1 MTYIVGIDPGE
12 NGAIAIIPAF
22 SFKSTIAMGMDKN
35 ELSDILLYLS
45 ELRGGAV
52 WQRTKA
58 VLPIKKDLNYIHS
71 RLPVLPREDES
82 DNGMEVYL
90 EEPGQIVVNRLTTTG
105 ASGKKDSTGALLA
118 GMTAS
123 RKLGRSIGRWE
134 GICTALHILP
144 TLVAPKKW
152 QARLGCPTRG
162 DKRISLNLAKKVFW
176 FLTNAKGESTI
187 THSTADALLIALYGY
202 LQTANPKYIP
212 KSVADNI
219 PI

>member
-12 NGAIAIIPAF
+12 HGAVAIIPAYAF
-22 SFKSTIAMGMDKN
+22 RGVIAMSMDKN
-35 ELSDILLYLS
+35 TMSDIYLYLS
-45 ELRGGAV
+45 ELRGGSV
-52 WQRTKA
+52 WQRAKP
-58 VLPIKKDLNYIHS
+58 VIPLKRELNYI
-71 RLPVLPREDES
+71 RARGPAIPKEEND
-82 DNGMEVYL
+82 DTGMEIYL
-90 EEPGQIVVNRLTTTG
+90 EEPGAIVVNNLVTKD
-105 ASGKKDSTGALLA
+105 SKGKKDSTKALLA
-118 GMTAS
+118 GMAAS
-123 RKLGRSIGRWE
+123 RSLGRSVGQWE
-134 GICTALHILP
+134 GISTALHILP

-152 QARLGCPTRG
+152 QGRLKCPTRG

>member
-12 NGAIAIIPAF
+12 HGAVAIIPAF
-22 SFKSTIAMGMDKN
+22 SFKGVIAMSMDKN
-35 ELSDILLYLS
+35 TMSDIYLYLS
-45 ELRGGAV
+45 ELRGGSV
-52 WQRTKA
+52 WQRAKP
-58 VLPIKKDLNYIHS
+58 VVPLKRELNYI
-71 RLPVLPREDES
+71 RARGPAIPKEENPDTTV
-82 DNGMEVYL
+82 EVYL
-90 EEPGQIVVNRLTTTG
+90 EEPGQIMVNRLKD
-105 ASGKKDSTGALLA
+105 GKDNTAGLLA
-118 GMTAS
+118 GMSAS
-123 RKLGRSIGRWE
+123 RKLGRSVGQWE
-134 GICTALHILP
+134 GVCTALHILP

-152 QARLGCPTRG
+152 QGRLKCPTRG